1 MGNVELSLNRRPDNN
16 YSSKYLAESSSFKIN
31 SKGQTPGNLDRQI
44 FPKGKQIPR
53 NLEASGIIFKE
64 TSGKNDYLEGWMGR
78 SRVKCI
84 LAKWSCAA
92 GWRSVDY
99 NRGNCGQ
106 ASSLNRVE
114 QQRLFRRCLHG
125 N

>member
-1 MGNVELSLNRRPDNN
+1 MYLGQMELCGN
-16 YSSKYLAESSSFKIN
+16 
-31 SKGQTPGNLDRQI
+31 
-44 FPKGKQIPR
+44 
-53 NLEASGIIFKE
+53 
-64 TSGKNDYLEGWMGR
+64 
-78 SRVKCI
+78 
-84 LAKWSCAA
+84 
-92 GWRSVDY
+92 VDY